1 MCSMQKL
8 LKVFSNG
15 TAAKSGIT
23 KKERNTIN
31 HFKKVSSPLF
41 QKQMS

>member
-1 MCSMQKL
+1 MQKL

-15 TAAKSGIT
+15 TVAKFGMT
-23 KKERNTIN
+23 KKERNSIN
-31 HFKKVSSPLF
+31 HFKKVTSPPF